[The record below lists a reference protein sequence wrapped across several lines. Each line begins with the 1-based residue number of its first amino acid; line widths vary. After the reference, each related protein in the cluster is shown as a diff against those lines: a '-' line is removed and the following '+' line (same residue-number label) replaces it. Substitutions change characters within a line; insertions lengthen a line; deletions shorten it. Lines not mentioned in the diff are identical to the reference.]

1 MASTAARPLL
11 WVYAVLIVYA
21 SLYPFEGWRDQG
33 IAPWAYLSA
42 PLPKY
47 WTGFDVVSNVLGYAP
62 LGFLLTLVR
71 LRSRS
76 QAYAVSMAVAMAACL
91 SLCMEAVQSFLPMRV
106 PSNLDALLN
115 ILGALTGAVVARVLM
130 ALGWLE
136 RWSRFRARWFVPHS
150 SGALALLAT
159 WPLAL
164 MFPAP
169 VPFGLGQVL
178 ERLEDALAQGLMGT
192 PWLEW
197 LPLREVEL
205 QPLLQINEVLCI
217 GLGALLPVMLAYS
230 VVRQTW
236 QRAWCLGL
244 GLGVG
249 IGASALSAVLTY
261 GPEHTWEWLT
271 PEVYMGVGL
280 ALTLGVLVLKVPARM
295 TMVLTLTFL
304 VWQLGMLNNA
314 SADVYFSQTLQTWE
328 QGRFIRFHGLIQ
340 WLGWLW
346 PYGLLM
352 YLLWAV
358 GGSSRFDHTSSG
370 T

>member
-1 MASTAARPLL
+1 MSSTAARPLS
-11 WVYAVLIVYA
+11 WIYAALIAYA

-33 IAPWAYLSA
+33 IAPWVYLTA

-47 WTGFDVVSNVLGYAP
+47 WTRFDVVSNVLGYAP
-62 LGFLLTLVR
+62 LGFLLALAR
-71 LRSRS
+71 LRLRARLS
-76 QAYAVSMAVAMAACL
+76 AVGVAVVLAGML
-91 SLCMEAVQSFLPMRV
+91 SLGMEMLQSFLPMRV

-115 ILGALTGAVVARVLM
+115 VLGALLGAVLARVLL

-136 RWSRFRARWFVPHS
+136 RWSRFRAHWFVPRS

-164 MFPAP
+164 LFPVP

-178 ERLEDALAQGLMGT
+178 ERLEDALAQALMDT

-205 QPLLQINEVLCI
+205 QPLLQINEVLCM
-217 GLGALLPVMLAYS
+217 GLGLLLPVMLAYS

-236 QRAWCLGL
+236 QRVWSLVLALL
-244 GLGVG
+244 VG
-249 IGASALSAVLTY
+249 IGASALSSVLTY
-261 GPEHTWEWLT
+261 GPEHAWEWVA

-280 ALTLGVLVLKVPARM
+280 ALLMGLLMLRVSARM
-295 TMVLTLTFL
+295 TLVLALTFL
-304 VWQLGMLNNA
+304 VWQLSMLNNA
-314 SADVYFSQTLQTWE
+314 SADVYFSQTVQTWE

-346 PYGLLM
+346 PYVLLG

-358 GGSSRFDHTSSG
+358 GASRVDHGAAGS
-370 T
+370 

>member
-1 MASTAARPLL
+1 MSSTAARPLS
-11 WVYAVLIVYA
+11 WMYAALIAYA

-33 IAPWAYLSA
+33 IAPWVYLTA

-47 WTGFDVVSNVLGYAP
+47 WTRFDVVSNVLGYAP
-62 LGFLLTLVR
+62 LGFLLALAR
-71 LRSRS
+71 LRLRARLS
-76 QAYAVSMAVAMAACL
+76 AVGVAVILAGML
-91 SLCMEAVQSFLPMRV
+91 SLGMETLQSFLPMRV

-115 ILGALTGAVVARVLM
+115 VMGALLGAVLARVLL

-136 RWSRFRARWFVPHS
+136 RWSRFRAHWFVPRS

-164 MFPAP
+164 LFPVP

-178 ERLEDALAQGLMGT
+178 ERLEDALAQVLMDT

-205 QPLLQINEVLCI
+205 QPLLQINEVLCM
-217 GLGALLPVMLAYS
+217 GLGLLLPIMLAYS

-236 QRAWCLGL
+236 QRVWSLTLALL
-244 GLGVG
+244 VGV
-249 IGASALSAVLTY
+249 GASALSSVLTY
-261 GPEHTWEWLT
+261 GPEHAWEWVA
-271 PEVYMGVGL
+271 PEVYMGMGL
-280 ALTLGVLVLKVPARM
+280 ALLTGLLMLRVSARM
-295 TMVLTLTFL
+295 TLVLALTFL
-304 VWQLGMLNNA
+304 VWQLSMLNNA
-314 SADVYFSQTLQTWE
+314 SADVYFSQTVQTWE

-346 PYGLLM
+346 PYVLLG

-358 GGSSRFDHTSSG
+358 GASRVDHGAAGS
-370 T
+370 

>member
-1 MASTAARPLL
+1 MASTAARPLS
-11 WVYAVLIVYA
+11 WIYAALIVYA

-33 IAPWAYLSA
+33 IAPWSYVSA

-47 WTGFDVVSNVLGYAP
+47 WTQFDVVSNVLGYAP
-62 LGFLLTLVR
+62 LGFLLALTR
-71 LRSRS
+71 LRLR
-76 QAYAVSMAVAMAACL
+76 ARIAAVWFAVLLAALL
-91 SLCMEAVQSFLPMRV
+91 SLSMESLQSFLPMRV

-115 ILGALTGAVVARVLM
+115 VLGALLGAVLARVLLAM
-130 ALGWLE
+130 GWLE
-136 RWSRFRARWFVPHS
+136 RWSRFRAHWFVPHS
-150 SGALALLAT
+150 SGALALMAT

-164 MFPAP
+164 LFPAP

-178 ERLEDALAQGLMGT
+178 ERLEDVLAQWLMDT

-230 VVRQTW
+230 VVRQRW
-236 QRAWCLGL
+236 QRAWSLGL
-244 GLGVG
+244 GLVAGV
-249 IGASALSAVLTY
+249 GASALSAVLTY
-261 GPEHTWEWLT
+261 GPEHAWDWVT
-271 PEVYMGVGL
+271 PEVHMGLVLAGVMGVL
-280 ALTLGVLVLKVPARM
+280 AMRAPARM
-295 TMVLTLTFL
+295 AQVLALTFL

-314 SADVYFSQTLQTWE
+314 SADVYFSQTVQTWE

-346 PYGLLM
+346 PYGLLWH
-352 YLLWAV
+352 LLWAIGALPRV
-358 GGSSRFDHTSSG
+358 DHASQGS
-370 T
+370 